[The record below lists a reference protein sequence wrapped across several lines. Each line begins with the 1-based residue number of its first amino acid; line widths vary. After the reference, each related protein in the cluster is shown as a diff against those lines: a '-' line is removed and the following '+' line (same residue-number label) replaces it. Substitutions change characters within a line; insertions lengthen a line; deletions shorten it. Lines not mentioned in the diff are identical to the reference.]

1 MSTRTRRPARRL
13 AAAALVVLVA
23 LAASACGSSSPALTD
38 TVEILQAGA
47 ASLGEMKTVHL
58 RGVIEGEISLDIGG
72 AGGGAPLPLKGTTL
86 DADVDV
92 VGNALSADLMA
103 PALLS
108 LRVSLIVVGGA
119 SYLRAPIITGDS
131 WLRQPAAGGIGG
143 DPGAALEG
151 LAAFLARPELQPEK
165 LPDVRCAGT
174 DCYSVRFTVPVQ
186 ELRDALGSLGG
197 SIPGL
202 SGDAVGDATVTVGVR
217 KDDLRLASIG
227 VELPAGGAT
236 PLTIAVELTKVDEP
250 VTIEAPP
257 ADQVKDA
264 PGGSEPTPAPTSQT
278 TGWTRTG

>member
-1 MSTRTRRPARRL
+1 MPIRTRRLVRPPAL
-13 AAAALVVLVA
+13 AVFVVIALV
-23 LAASACGSSSPALTD
+23 AAACGSSAPALTD
-38 TVEILQAGA
+38 PVEILQAGA

-58 RGVIEGEISLDIGG
+58 RGVIEGEISLDLGG

-92 VGNALSADLMA
+92 ASSALAAELMA
-103 PALLS
+103 PALFN
-108 LRVSLIVVGGA
+108 LRVNVIVVDGS

-131 WLRQPAAGGIGG
+131 WVRQPAEGGVGG

-174 DCYSVRFTVPVQ
+174 DCYSVQFTVPAQ
-186 ELRDALGSLGG
+186 ELADALGSLGS

-202 SGDAVGDATVTVGVR
+202 SGAAVGDVTVTVGVR
-217 KDDLRLASIG
+217 KDDLSLATLSLEI
-227 VELPAGGAT
+227 PAGGAT
-236 PLTIAVELTKVDEP
+236 PLAISLELTKVNEP

-264 PGGSEPTPAPTSQT
+264 PGGPAPSPVPTAPT
-278 TGWTRTG
+278 TG